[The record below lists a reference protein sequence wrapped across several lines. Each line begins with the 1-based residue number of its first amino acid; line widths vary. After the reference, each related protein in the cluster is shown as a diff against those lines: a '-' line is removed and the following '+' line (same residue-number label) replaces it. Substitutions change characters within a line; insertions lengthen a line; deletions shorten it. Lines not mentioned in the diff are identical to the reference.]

1 MILPHPAVAA
11 VYQPP
16 EPFTVKTF
24 TGANESWFIYP
35 ELTNPGTSNY
45 SVPELLAKPNFGI
58 AISGGGFRA
67 ATLGLGWLRALHIMN
82 FTSSARYLSSN
93 SGGTWLNSAYSFQK
107 NYTLEHFLGTYIPP
121 EDLTLEVL
129 GATDDDNASFAAT
142 IAKAS
147 ILARAALGNCPRGV
161 GVQIGACTHRHRP
174 TMAVDPMR
182 GMISRSLTRIRS
194 VCIFR
199 LYRGII
205 GSEQQCKQG

>member
-1 MILPHPAVAA
+1 MVLPHPAVAA

-16 EPFTVKTF
+16 QPFTVKTF

-35 ELTNPGTSNY
+35 ELTNPETSNY

-107 NYTLEHFLGTYIPP
+107 NFTLEHFLGTYIPP
-121 EDLTLEVL
+121 EGLTLEAL
-129 GATDDDNASFAAT
+129 ATTDDESGSFATT
-142 IAKAS
+142 ITDAS
-147 ILARAALGNCPRGV
+147 IVVRGALG
-161 GVQIGACTHRHRP
+161 
-174 TMAVDPMR
+174 
-182 GMISRSLTRIRS
+182 
-194 VCIFR
+194 
-199 LYRGII
+199 
-205 GSEQQCKQG
+205 E